1 MPYHPGAADAHIQRR
16 PAIVIV
22 TTVTTNHLFHAKFIY
37 RMDRQTVDSD
47 NATHGAIRQSDSGR
61 FDNLHHILIC

>member
-1 MPYHPGAADAHIQRR
+1 M
-16 PAIVIV
+16 